1 MNFYTNVTQL
11 GNAIC
16 VRGVKDGKRYHE
28 RTDFKPKLF
37 IPKTTPGDAMYRN
50 LFDEP
55 LEMIEFG
62 DLADARD
69 FIKNYDSVS
78 NMKIHGNT
86 NWQYQYITE
95 NYKGEIDFNM
105 SQIDIRSIDIETE
118 TEGGFPDIETA
129 NEAILLITMEDYYT
143 KVMTTYGTK
152 KYTGDKTDTDYR
164 YFSDEYSMLKAFVD
178 DWYHDC
184 PDVITGWNI
193 NLFDVPYLVHRI
205 NRILGDDAAKRLSPW
220 KNVRRRD
227 VHMNDKVLPSYEIAG
242 VTQLDYLDLYKKFTY
257 NAQESYKLDHIC
269 KVELGVGKLENP
281 YNTFNLRS

>member
-95 NYKGEIDFNM
+95 NYKGEIVLTRFM
-105 SQIDIRSIDIETE
+105 KKRQFFI
-118 TEGGFPDIETA
+118 
-129 NEAILLITMEDYYT
+129 
-143 KVMTTYGTK
+143 GT
-152 KYTGDKTDTDYR
+152 
-164 YFSDEYSMLKAFVD
+164 L
-178 DWYHDC
+178 
-184 PDVITGWNI
+184 
-193 NLFDVPYLVHRI
+193 
-205 NRILGDDAAKRLSPW
+205 
-220 KNVRRRD
+220 
-227 VHMNDKVLPSYEIAG
+227 
-242 VTQLDYLDLYKKFTY
+242 
-257 NAQESYKLDHIC
+257 
-269 KVELGVGKLENP
+269 
-281 YNTFNLRS
+281 